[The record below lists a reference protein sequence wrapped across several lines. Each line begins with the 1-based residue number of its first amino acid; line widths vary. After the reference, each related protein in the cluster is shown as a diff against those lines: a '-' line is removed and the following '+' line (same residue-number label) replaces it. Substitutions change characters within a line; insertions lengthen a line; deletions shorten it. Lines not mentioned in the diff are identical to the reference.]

1 MPTVG
6 PPEQENVMR
15 ITMLTTGTRGDVQP
29 YVALGVGLQRAGH
42 HVRVPAPELFRGLIT
57 ESGLDF
63 RPIRL
68 ELNGVEI
75 QSPQELLHLPEVHA
89 AMQGGK
95 RIRLFGLLAFARFVK
110 RHMAD
115 YVAAYF
121 DACWASSEDADLL
134 IASTVSSGGPDFAEK
149 LGIPCI
155 SAAIQPVTPTCA
167 FPSPLLAPRDV
178 RLNHAVNRLT
188 YHVLRMFSWLMQG
201 KPTNKWRREMG
212 LAPHSSLSYWRQVQA
227 QTTIYGF
234 SPSVLPTPADWPP
247 NHHVTGYW
255 FSDEP
260 TGWQPP
266 AHLVRFLENGPPPVY
281 VGFGSMPGDDMMRV
295 ARVVLEALRLSNQRG
310 VLLSG
315 WGELSGS
322 LSLPETTCSLETVPH
337 SWLFPRMRAV
347 VHHGGMG
354 TTAAGLRA
362 GIPSVIIPAGADQPF
377 WAQRVEQL
385 GVGVHCASFSKV
397 TADQLAAALREVTTD
412 TALRQRAAALGERIS
427 AEDGVGQAV
436 AVIQNCLRER

>member
-1 MPTVG
+1 
-6 PPEQENVMR
+6 MR
-15 ITMLTTGTRGDVQP
+15 ITMLTGGTRGDVQP

-42 HVRVPAPELFRGLIT
+42 HVCVLAPELFRGLIT

-63 RPIRL
+63 RPIRV
-68 ELNGVEI
+68 EWNGVEI
-75 QSPQELLHLPEVHA
+75 QSPQELLRLPE
-89 AMQGGK
+89 MQAFMPKGGK
-95 RIRLFGLLAFARFVK
+95 GTSLFDLLAIARVAK

-115 YVAAYF
+115 FVAAYF
-121 DACWASSEDADLL
+121 DACWASSEDVDLL
-134 IASTVSSGGPDFAEK
+134 IASTTSFGGPDFAEK
-149 LGIPCI
+149 QGIPCI
-155 SAAIQPVTPTCA
+155 LAVIQPLTPTRA
-167 FPSPLLAPRDV
+167 FPQPLLASRDV
-178 RLNHAVNRLT
+178 RLNHAINRLT
-188 YHVLRMFSWLMQG
+188 YYVLRMFTWLVLG
-201 KPTNKWRREMG
+201 KPINKWRREMG
-212 LAPHSSLSYWRQVQA
+212 LAPHSGFSYWHQIQA
-227 QTTIYGF
+227 QTTVYGF

-255 FSDEP
+255 LLDEP
-260 TGWQPP
+260 TGWQPS
-266 AHLVRFLENGPPPVY
+266 AHLVRFLEDGPPPVC
-281 VGFGSMPGDDMMRV
+281 VGFGSMPGGDMIRM

-315 WGELSGS
+315 WGELGGS
-322 LSLPETTCSLETVPH
+322 LSLPETTCSLESIPH

-362 GIPSVIIPAGADQPF
+362 GIPSVIIPTGADQPF

-412 TALRQRAAALGERIS
+412 TALRQRAAALGERIR

-436 AVIQNCLRER
+436 AVIQKQLSH